1 MMEYNN
7 PNDFWR
13 PGEPDVYKDCSDEER
28 VAATICHIVCMCL
41 AFFIM
46 LAFCAMCSSCTT
58 TQYVPV
64 PEYHT
69 DTLIVNKVQ
78 KDSIWVHDSVSVKE
92 KGDTVWIEKWH
103 TKYALKEVHDTTYV
117 SKTDTVPV
125 PYPVE
130 KEVPAEL
137 TWWQK
142 TQMYAGDVL
151 LVIVLASLLYFFVL
165 RRR

>member
-1 MMEYNN
+1 MMDYNN

-28 VAATICHIVCMCL
+28 IAASICHIVMMILMFLVVL
-41 AFFIM
+41 AVM
-46 LAFCAMCSSCTT
+46 AMCSSCTT

-69 DTLIVNKVQ
+69 DTLIVTQ
-78 KDSIWVHDSVSVKE
+78 HQRDSIWMHDSIRVTE
-92 KGDTVWIEKWH
+92 KGDTVRIEKWH
-103 TKYALKEVHDTTYV
+103 TKYVEKQVHDTTYV
-117 SKTDTVPV
+117 SKTDSIPQ

-130 KEVPAEL
+130 KEVPSEL

-142 TQMYAGDVL
+142 TQIYAGDVL

>member
-1 MMEYNN
+1 MDYND
-7 PNDFWR
+7 PYWHTGD
-13 PGEPDVYKDCSDEER
+13 PDLYKDCSDEER
-28 VAATICHIVCMCL
+28 IAASICHIVMMILMFLVVL
-41 AFFIM
+41 AVM
-46 LAFCAMCSSCTT
+46 AMCSSCNTT
-58 TQYVPV
+58 KYIPV

-69 DTLIVNKVQ
+69 DTLIVTQ
-78 KDSIWVHDSVSVKE
+78 HQRDSIWMHDSIRVTE
-92 KGDTVWIEKWH
+92 KGDTVRIEKWH
-103 TKYALKEVHDTTYV
+103 TKYVSKEVHDTTYV
-117 SKTDTVPV
+117 SKTDSVPQ

-142 TQMYAGDVL
+142 TQIYAGDVL

>member
-1 MMEYNN
+1 MMDYNN

-28 VAATICHIVCMCL
+28 IAASICHIVMMILMFLVVL
-41 AFFIM
+41 AVM
-46 LAFCAMCSSCTT
+46 AMCSSCTT
-58 TQYVPV
+58 TQYIPV

-69 DTLIVNKVQ
+69 DTLIVTQ
-78 KDSIWVHDSVSVKE
+78 HQRDSIWMHDSIRVTE
-92 KGDTVWIEKWH
+92 KGDTVRIEKWH
-103 TKYALKEVHDTTYV
+103 TKYVEKQVHDTTYV
-117 SKTDTVPV
+117 SKTDSIPQ

-130 KEVPAEL
+130 KEVPSEL

-142 TQMYAGDVL
+142 TQIYAGDVL

>member
-1 MMEYNN
+1 MMDYNN

-13 PGEPDVYKDCSDEER
+13 PGEPDVYKDCSDDER
-28 VAATICHIVCMCL
+28 IAATICHIVMMILIL
-41 AFFIM
+41 AVM
-46 LAFCAMCSSCTT
+46 AMCSSCTT

-69 DTLIVNKVQ
+69 DTLIVTQ
-78 KDSIWVHDSVSVKE
+78 HQRDSIWMHDSIRVTE
-92 KGDTVWIEKWH
+92 KGDTVRIEKWH
-103 TKYALKEVHDTTYV
+103 TKYVEKQVHDTTYV
-117 SKTDTVPV
+117 SKTDSIPQ

-130 KEVPAEL
+130 KEVPSEL

-142 TQMYAGDVL
+142 TQIYAGDVL